1 MNMGDV
7 LGLVRVVA
15 AIRAVRSLD
24 GSAGEKGCRVERP
37 PVAKIILLRIIVV
50 LEARDNRII

>member
-15 AIRAVRSLD
+15 AILAVRSLD
-24 GSAGEKGCRVERP
+24 GSAGEKGCRVEQP
-37 PVAKIILLRIIVV
+37 PVAKTILLSSSPGGT
-50 LEARDNRII
+50 